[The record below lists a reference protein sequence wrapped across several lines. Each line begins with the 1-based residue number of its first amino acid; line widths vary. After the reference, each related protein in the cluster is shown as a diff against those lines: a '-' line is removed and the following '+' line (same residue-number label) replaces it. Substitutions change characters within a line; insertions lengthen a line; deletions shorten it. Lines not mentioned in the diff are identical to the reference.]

1 MESIVSLT
9 DIMQFKTKMQKLP
22 INLFEKII
30 SGYVFDWEREIVR
43 SSHDIDTIAISND
56 VTP

>member
-1 MESIVSLT
+1 
-9 DIMQFKTKMQKLP
+9 MQFKTKMQKLP

-43 SSHDIDTIAISND
+43 SSHDIDTIAISDD
-56 VTP
+56 VTPQLWRFVA